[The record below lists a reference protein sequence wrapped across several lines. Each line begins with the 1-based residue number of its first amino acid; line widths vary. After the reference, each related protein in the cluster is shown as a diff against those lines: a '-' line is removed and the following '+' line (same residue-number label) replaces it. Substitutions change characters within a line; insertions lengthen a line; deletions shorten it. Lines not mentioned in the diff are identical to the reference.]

1 MATFTNQATLTY
13 NGTTTAS
20 NIVTGEILEVLSA
33 QKNAV
38 VDVYTAGDDIT
49 YVVSILN
56 TGQAPLT
63 GLTLTDDLGA
73 YTFGAQT
80 LTPLTYANG
89 SLRYYVNGVLQPAPT
104 VTAQAPLTVTGLNV
118 PAGGNAMLVY
128 EANTNQYAPRAAG
141 KDQQY
146 GVHQR
151 RGRHKPCNRDR
162 SGNRGRARGT
172 DDQQGDFPAGRYR
185 KRCIDLH
192 LYDSEQRQYR
202 GDSGRQCDGQRPLQ
216 SDSIQFGSQPERH
229 AADRG
234 DRLHLRPGYGRVHPH
249 AGQNH
254 RTGRDLYA
262 GRCDRCVDNRTGHQ
276 HLDGNR
282 NAVKNITARI
292 A

>member
-13 NGTTTAS
+13 NGMTTAS

-38 VDVYTAGDDIT
+38 VDAYTAGDDIT

-104 VTAQAPLTVTGLNV
+104 VTAQTPLTVTGLNV
-118 PAGGNAMLVY
+118 PAGGNAMILY

-141 KDQQY
+141 ASINNTATISGA
-146 GVHQR
+146 GVTNPVTAAEAVTAAERAALTINKAVSPRVVTENGALTYTFTIQ
-151 RGRHKPCNRDR
+151 N
-162 SGNRGRARGT
+162 SGNTAVTPADNATVSDRFNPILSNLAVSLNGT
-172 DDQQGDFPAGRYR
+172 PLTAATDYTYDQAT
-185 KRCIDLH
+185 
-192 LYDSEQRQYR
+192 
-202 GDSGRQCDGQRPLQ
+202 GQFTLTP
-216 SDSIQFGSQPERH
+216 
-229 AADRG
+229 
-234 DRLHLRPGYGRVHPH
+234 GRVTVP
-249 AGQNH
+249 AATYTQDAA
-254 RTGRDLYA
+254 TGAWTTEPGISTLT
-262 GRCDRCVDNRTGHQ
+262 VTGT
-276 HLDGNR
+276 L
-282 NAVKNITARI
+282 
-292 A
+292 

>member
-73 YTFGAQT
+73 YTFGTQT
-80 LTPLTYANG
+80 LTPLTYTNG

-141 KDQQY
+141 ARINNTAAISGA
-146 GVHQR
+146 GVTNPVTATEAVTAAERAALTINKAISPRVVTENGALTYTFTIQ
-151 RGRHKPCNRDR
+151 N
-162 SGNRGRARGT
+162 SGNTAVTPADNATVSDRFNPILSNLAVSLNGTPLTAATDYTYDQATGEFTLTPGRITVPAATYTQDAATGAWTTEPGISTLTVTGT
-172 DDQQGDFPAGRYR
+172 
-185 KRCIDLH
+185 L
-192 LYDSEQRQYR
+192 
-202 GDSGRQCDGQRPLQ
+202 
-216 SDSIQFGSQPERH
+216 
-229 AADRG
+229 
-234 DRLHLRPGYGRVHPH
+234 
-249 AGQNH
+249 
-254 RTGRDLYA
+254 
-262 GRCDRCVDNRTGHQ
+262 
-276 HLDGNR
+276 
-282 NAVKNITARI
+282 
-292 A
+292 

>member
-38 VDVYTAGDDIT
+38 VDAYTAGDDIT
-49 YVVSILN
+49 YVISILN

-89 SLRYYVNGVLQPAPT
+89 SIRYYVNGVLQPAPT

-118 PAGGNAMLVY
+118 PAGGNAMLLY

-141 KDQQY
+141 ARINNTATISGA
-146 GVHQR
+146 GVTNPVTAAEAVTAAERAALTINKAVSPRVVTENGALTYTFTIQ
-151 RGRHKPCNRDR
+151 N
-162 SGNRGRARGT
+162 SGNTAVTPADNATVSDRFNPILSNLAVSLNGT
-172 DDQQGDFPAGRYR
+172 P
-185 KRCIDLH
+185 
-192 LYDSEQRQYR
+192 LY
-202 GDSGRQCDGQRPLQ
+202 CP
-216 SDSIQFGSQPERH
+216 
-229 AADRG
+229 
-234 DRLHLRPGYGRVHPH
+234 
-249 AGQNH
+249 
-254 RTGRDLYA
+254 
-262 GRCDRCVDNRTGHQ
+262 
-276 HLDGNR
+276 
-282 NAVKNITARI
+282 
-292 A
+292 

>member
-13 NGTTTAS
+13 NGMTTAS

-38 VDVYTAGDDIT
+38 VDAYTAGDDIT

-104 VTAQAPLTVTGLNV
+104 VTAQTPLTVTGLNV
-118 PAGGNAMLVY
+118 PAGGNAMILY

-141 KDQQY
+141 ASINNTATISGA
-146 GVHQR
+146 GVTNPVTAAEAVTATERAALTINKAVSPRVVTENGALTYTFTIQ
-151 RGRHKPCNRDR
+151 N
-162 SGNRGRARGT
+162 SGNTAVTPADNATVSDRFNPILSNLAVSLNGT
-172 DDQQGDFPAGRYR
+172 PLTAATDYTYDQAT
-185 KRCIDLH
+185 
-192 LYDSEQRQYR
+192 
-202 GDSGRQCDGQRPLQ
+202 GQFTLTP
-216 SDSIQFGSQPERH
+216 
-229 AADRG
+229 
-234 DRLHLRPGYGRVHPH
+234 GRVTVP
-249 AGQNH
+249 AATYTQDAA
-254 RTGRDLYA
+254 TGAWTTEPGISTLT
-262 GRCDRCVDNRTGHQ
+262 VTGT
-276 HLDGNR
+276 L
-282 NAVKNITARI
+282 
-292 A
+292 

>member
-38 VDVYTAGDDIT
+38 VDAYTAGDDIT
-49 YVVSILN
+49 YVISILN

-89 SLRYYVNGVLQPAPT
+89 SIRYYVNGVLQPAPT

-118 PAGGNAMLVY
+118 PAGGNAMLLY

-141 KDQQY
+141 ARINNTATISGA
-146 GVHQR
+146 GVTNPVTAAEAVTAAERAALTINKAVSPRVVTENGALTYTFTIQ
-151 RGRHKPCNRDR
+151 N
-162 SGNRGRARGT
+162 SGNTAVTPADNATVSDRFNPILSNLAVSLNGTPLTAATDYTYDQATGEFTLTPGRITVPAATYTQDAATGAWTTEPGISTLTVTGT
-172 DDQQGDFPAGRYR
+172 
-185 KRCIDLH
+185 L
-192 LYDSEQRQYR
+192 
-202 GDSGRQCDGQRPLQ
+202 
-216 SDSIQFGSQPERH
+216 
-229 AADRG
+229 
-234 DRLHLRPGYGRVHPH
+234 
-249 AGQNH
+249 
-254 RTGRDLYA
+254 
-262 GRCDRCVDNRTGHQ
+262 
-276 HLDGNR
+276 
-282 NAVKNITARI
+282 
-292 A
+292 

>member
-38 VDVYTAGDDIT
+38 VDAYTAGDDIT

-80 LTPLTYANG
+80 LTPLTYTNG

-141 KDQQY
+141 ARINNTASISGA
-146 GVHQR
+146 GVTN
-151 RGRHKPCNRDR
+151 PVTATE

-172 DDQQGDFPAGRYR
+172 DNQQGDFPAGRYR
-185 KRCIDLH
+185 KRRADLY

-229 AADRG
+229 AADCG

-262 GRCDRCVDNRTGHQ
+262 GRCDRRVDNRTGHQ

-282 NAVKNITARI
+282 NAVKNITA
-292 A
+292 

>member
-13 NGTTTAS
+13 NGMTTAS

-38 VDVYTAGDDIT
+38 VDAYTAGDDIT

-104 VTAQAPLTVTGLNV
+104 VTAQTPLTVTGLNV
-118 PAGGNAMLVY
+118 PAGGNAMILY

-141 KDQQY
+141 ASINNTATISGA
-146 GVHQR
+146 GVTNPVTAAEAVTAAERAALTINKAVSPRVVTENGALTYTFTIQ
-151 RGRHKPCNRDR
+151 N
-162 SGNRGRARGT
+162 SGNTAVTPEDNATVSDRFNPILSNLAASLNGT
-172 DDQQGDFPAGRYR
+172 PLTAATDYTYDQAT
-185 KRCIDLH
+185 
-192 LYDSEQRQYR
+192 
-202 GDSGRQCDGQRPLQ
+202 GQFTLTP
-216 SDSIQFGSQPERH
+216 
-229 AADRG
+229 
-234 DRLHLRPGYGRVHPH
+234 GRVTVP
-249 AGQNH
+249 AATYTQDAA
-254 RTGRDLYA
+254 TGAWTTEPGISTLT
-262 GRCDRCVDNRTGHQ
+262 VTGT
-276 HLDGNR
+276 L
-282 NAVKNITARI
+282 
-292 A
+292 

>member
-38 VDVYTAGDDIT
+38 VDVYTAGDDIA

-73 YTFGAQT
+73 YT
-80 LTPLTYANG
+80 NG

-141 KDQQY
+141 ARINNTAAISGA
-146 GVHQR
+146 GVTNPVTATEAVTAAERAALTINKAISPRVVTENGALTYTFTIQ
-151 RGRHKPCNRDR
+151 N
-162 SGNRGRARGT
+162 SGNTAVTPADNATVSDRFNPILSNLAVSLNGTPLTAATDYTYDQATGEFTLTPGRITVPAATYTQDAATGAWTTEPGISTLTVTGT
-172 DDQQGDFPAGRYR
+172 
-185 KRCIDLH
+185 L
-192 LYDSEQRQYR
+192 
-202 GDSGRQCDGQRPLQ
+202 
-216 SDSIQFGSQPERH
+216 
-229 AADRG
+229 
-234 DRLHLRPGYGRVHPH
+234 
-249 AGQNH
+249 
-254 RTGRDLYA
+254 
-262 GRCDRCVDNRTGHQ
+262 
-276 HLDGNR
+276 
-282 NAVKNITARI
+282 
-292 A
+292 

>member
-38 VDVYTAGDDIT
+38 VDAYTAGDDIT
-49 YVVSILN
+49 YVISVLN

-89 SLRYYVNGVLQPAPT
+89 SIRYYVNGVLQPAPT

-118 PAGGNAMLVY
+118 PAGGNAMLLY

-141 KDQQY
+141 
-146 GVHQR
+146 
-151 RGRHKPCNRDR
+151 
-162 SGNRGRARGT
+162 
-172 DDQQGDFPAGRYR
+172 
-185 KRCIDLH
+185 
-192 LYDSEQRQYR
+192 
-202 GDSGRQCDGQRPLQ
+202 
-216 SDSIQFGSQPERH
+216 
-229 AADRG
+229 
-234 DRLHLRPGYGRVHPH
+234 
-249 AGQNH
+249 
-254 RTGRDLYA
+254 
-262 GRCDRCVDNRTGHQ
+262 
-276 HLDGNR
+276 
-282 NAVKNITARI
+282 ARI
-292 A
+292 NNTATWIYIQVEYGLDARFS